1 MDDVTSATRRIIDRV
16 HRDEYPRI
24 VASTARLTGDLGI
37 AEDAVQDAFG
47 AAIANWSRT
56 GPPDNPGAWLTTVAR
71 NRAIDALRRDGRRG
85 ELEAASSP
93 PPPAPP
99 AVAGPVVD
107 DQLRLM
113 FVTCHPSLTADTR
126 VALTLKFVCGLR
138 THEIARVLLVGED
151 AITKR
156 IQRARRKIRDARIP
170 MRMPPPER
178 LGERVRSVLECVYLV
193 FTEGYAATD
202 GDDVVRAELCAE
214 AIRLTRLVAALDPT
228 DPAPLSLL
236 ALELLQDSRRRSRLD
251 DAGRP
256 VLLADQDRT
265 AWDRQQIDEA
275 LALIDRAQHAT
286 EPTASTLSYL
296 LQARI
301 AAEHA
306 VAPTWERTDW
316 GRICAAYEE
325 LHQLTGSPVVGLNRV
340 VATSMLAG
348 PGPALELLDALD
360 ADERVVGT
368 HHWQIVRADLLER
381 LGDTDGA
388 TAAYRTALLAR
399 MSDPER
405 ELITRRLEQ
414 LAESS

>member
-1 MDDVTSATRRIIDRV
+1 MDDGTSATQRIIDRV

-24 VASTARLTGDLGI
+24 VASTARLTGDLGL
-37 AEDAVQDAFG
+37 AEDAVQEAFG

-56 GPPDNPGAWLTTVAR
+56 GPPDNPGAWVTTVAR

-93 PPPAPP
+93 PPQPP

-113 FVTCHPSLTADTR
+113 FVTCHPSLTSDTR

-151 AITKR
+151 AVTKR
-156 IQRARRKIRDARIP
+156 IQRARRKIRDAQIP
-170 MRMPPPER
+170 MRMPAPER
-178 LGERVRSVLECVYLV
+178 LGERVRSVLECLYLV

-202 GDDVVRAELCAE
+202 GDDVVRAELCTE
-214 AIRLTRLVAALDPT
+214 AIRLTRLVATLDPT
-228 DPAPLSLL
+228 DPAPTSLL
-236 ALELLQDSRRRSRLD
+236 ALELLQDSRRRSRID
-251 DAGRP
+251 DAGQP

-265 AWDRQQIDEA
+265 VWDRAQIDEA
-275 LALIDRAQHAT
+275 LDLIDRAQRAP

-316 GRICAAYEE
+316 GGICAAYEE

-360 ADERVVGT
+360 ADERVVSS
-368 HHWQIVRADLLER
+368 HHWQMVRADLLER

-388 TAAYRTALLAR
+388 AAAYSTALLAR
-399 MSDPER
+399 MSAPER
-405 ELITRRLEQ
+405 ELIIRRLEQ
-414 LAESS
+414 LTDSA

>member
-1 MDDVTSATRRIIDRV
+1 MDELTSAAQRIIDRV

-71 NRAIDALRRDGRRG
+71 NRAIDALRREGRRD
-85 ELEAASSP
+85 ELEAASAPPPSP
-93 PPPAPP
+93 PA
-99 AVAGPVVD
+99 ADGPVVD

-113 FVTCHPSLTADTR
+113 FVTCHPSLTSDTR

-138 THEIARVLLVGED
+138 THEIARVLLVGDD
-151 AITKR
+151 AVTKR
-156 IQRARRKIRDARIP
+156 IQRARRKIRDAQIP
-170 MRMPPPER
+170 MRMPPRER
-178 LGERVRSVLECVYLV
+178 LGERVRSVLECLYLV

-202 GDDVVRAELCAE
+202 GDDVVRAELCSE
-214 AIRLTRLVAALDPT
+214 AIRLTRLVATLDPS
-228 DPAPLSLL
+228 DPAPMSLL
-236 ALELLQDSRRRSRLD
+236 ALELLQDSRRRSRVD

-256 VLLADQDRT
+256 VLLADQDR
-265 AWDRQQIDEA
+265 AGWDRAQIDEA
-275 LALIDRAQHAT
+275 LTLIERAQRAPD
-286 EPTASTLSYL
+286 PTASTQSYL

-306 VAPTWERTDW
+306 VARTWDRTDW
-316 GRICAAYEE
+316 ATICAAYDE

-348 PGPALELLDALD
+348 PGPALALLDELD
-360 ADERVVGT
+360 ANDRVVHS
-368 HHWQIVRADLLER
+368 HHWQVVRADLLER
-381 LGDTDGA
+381 LGDTEGSA
-388 TAAYRTALLAR
+388 AAYRAALLAR

-405 ELITRRLEQ
+405 ELITQRLEQ
-414 LAESS
+414 LSETT

>member
-1 MDDVTSATRRIIDRV
+1 MDDATAVTRRLIDRV
-16 HRDEYPRI
+16 HREEYPRI

-47 AAIANWSRT
+47 AAIANWSRN

-71 NRAIDALRRDGRRG
+71 NRAIDALRREGRRD
-85 ELEAASSP
+85 ELEAASAP
-93 PPPAPP
+93 PLPSP

-138 THEIARVLLVGED
+138 TAEIARVLLVREG
-151 AITKR
+151 AVTKR

-170 MRMPPPER
+170 MQLPPRER
-178 LGERVRSVLECVYLV
+178 LGERIRWVLECLYLV

-202 GDDVVRAELCAE
+202 GDQLVRAELCTE

-228 DPAPLSLL
+228 DPAPEALL
-236 ALELLQDSRRRSRLD
+236 ALQLLQDSRRRSRID
-251 DAGRP
+251 DDGRP

-265 AWDRQQIDEA
+265 GWDRGQIDEA
-275 LALIDRAQHAT
+275 LTLLDHAGRALEQSVTARA
-286 EPTASTLSYL
+286 YL

-301 AAEHA
+301 AAAHA
-306 VAPTWERTDW
+306 IAPTWDSTDW
-316 GRICAAYEE
+316 ARICAAYDE
-325 LHQLTGSPVVGLNRV
+325 LHELTGSPVVGMNRV
-340 VATSMLAG
+340 VARSMLAG
-348 PGPALELLDALD
+348 PADALELLDALD
-360 ADERVVGT
+360 ADDRLVRS
-368 HHWQIVRADLLER
+368 HQWQVVRADLLER
-381 LGDTDGA
+381 LGDADGA
-388 TAAYRTALLAR
+388 SAAYRVALLAD

-405 ELITRRLEQ
+405 DLIAGRLER
-414 LAESS
+414 LTGST